1 MEDTEA
7 GELDPLTIEEASLFE
22 AAYPE
27 VVAVFQ
33 KQQSETQRKKQ
44 KSKCCAASAG
54 HQRCVNQEQRPCS
67 CFYSTL
73 VLCEPRAKAM
83 LLLL

>member
-27 VVAVFQ
+27 VVAVYQ

-54 HQRCVNQEQRPCS
+54 APA
-67 CFYSTL
+67 
-73 VLCEPRAKAM
+73 LCKPRAKVE